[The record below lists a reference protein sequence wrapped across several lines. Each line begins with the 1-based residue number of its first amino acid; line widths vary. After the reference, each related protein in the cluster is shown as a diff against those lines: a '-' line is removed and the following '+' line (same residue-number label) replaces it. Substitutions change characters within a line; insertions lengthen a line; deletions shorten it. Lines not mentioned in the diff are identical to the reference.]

1 MIMKIATTNK
11 QARGNAKLA
20 AFAETAENII
30 CLLPILSDLHYV
42 SKMKAPNNWGHGHKR
57 SATVFYNIVFCRVT
71 PDPLWSPC

>member
-42 SKMKAPNNWGHGHKR
+42 SKMKAPNTGNTGTNAAPR
-57 SATVFYNIVFCRVT
+57 FSTILCFAV
-71 PDPLWSPC
+71 